1 MNSHMKKFCP
11 TEKMGHVLC
20 VYPYRRELND
30 VGFFPPLGLEF
41 IAETIR
47 PFARDTEVVDM
58 RKEKGKTADFIRQ
71 DTEMICFSLNWD
83 RDQDFIESELKAA
96 PAGIF
101 TIAGGRHATENPQKW
116 LEKFSNIDIVVR
128 GDGEEAIEEI
138 CRGIPLEEITGI
150 SFRRNDEIIHN
161 KNRMPGELKD
171 NVFPQRRL
179 RKYTYDVILG
189 GAGTGLEVDM
199 IASSRGCPFN
209 CSFCSF
215 SRNPWGT
222 KRKWA
227 ARSPE
232 SVVAEIE
239 QTSATLIG
247 FTDDLFTFDMDR
259 VEKICDLL
267 LEKKIRKKYFIN
279 ARLEIAKRPDVLKK
293 MEKVGFVF
301 LMLGVESPNDKTL
314 KSMNK
319 GFNTA
324 QIEEYFKILSKT
336 KMLLHGYFILGSI
349 GESMDDM
356 AKILPF
362 AQKIKLDTIALST
375 LRAGPYSGLEE
386 LVAQNTGYHIGP
398 KGKIYSDFCSVEELS
413 DMRRQLYR
421 KFYNLPK
428 ILHIAKKSV
437 CIGALNF
444 IPGLL
449 PRLPSILFNVIG
461 HRKKRKKKINA
472 IGNKLPQYEFPI
484 KNKKGT

>member
-1 MNSHMKKFCP
+1 MKKICP
-11 TEKMGHVLC
+11 AEKMEHVLC

-47 PFARDTEVVDM
+47 PFTREIDVVDM
-58 RKEKGKTADFIRQ
+58 RKEKGKTVDFIRK
-71 DTEMICFSLNWD
+71 DTKMICFSLNWD
-83 RDQDFIESELKAA
+83 RDQDFIESELKSV
-96 PAGIF
+96 PSEIF
-101 TIAGGRHATENPQKW
+101 TVVGGRHATENPQKW
-116 LEKFSNIDIVVR
+116 LEKFSTIDIVVR

-138 CRGIPLEEITGI
+138 CNGIPLENITGI
-150 SFRRNDEIIHN
+150 SFKRNNEIIHN
-161 KNRMPGELKD
+161 PNRMPGELKD
-171 NVFPQRRL
+171 NLFPQRQS

-189 GAGTGLEVDM
+189 DAGTGLKVDM

-232 SVVAEIE
+232 SVVTEIE
-239 QTSATLIG
+239 QIDATLIG

-267 LEKKIRKKYFIN
+267 IEKGIRKKYFIN
-279 ARLEIAKRPDVLKK
+279 ARLEIAKRPEILKK
-293 MEKVGFVF
+293 MEKAGFVF

-349 GESMDDM
+349 GESKEDM
-356 AKILPF
+356 ERILPF
-362 AQKIKLDTIALST
+362 ARKIKLDTIALST

-386 LVAQNTGYHIGP
+386 LVAQNPGYHIDP
-398 KGKIYSDFCSVEELS
+398 KGKIYSDLCSIEELS
-413 DMRRQLYR
+413 DMRRKLYL

-428 ILHIAKKSV
+428 TLNIMKKS
-437 CIGALNF
+437 ILLGALSF
-444 IPGLL
+444 VPGLI
-449 PRLPSILFNVIG
+449 PRLPSILLNVIK
-461 HRKKRKKKINA
+461 RKKKRKKRIRSDRD
-472 IGNKLPQYEFPI
+472 
-484 KNKKGT
+484 KNPNYSTNSL